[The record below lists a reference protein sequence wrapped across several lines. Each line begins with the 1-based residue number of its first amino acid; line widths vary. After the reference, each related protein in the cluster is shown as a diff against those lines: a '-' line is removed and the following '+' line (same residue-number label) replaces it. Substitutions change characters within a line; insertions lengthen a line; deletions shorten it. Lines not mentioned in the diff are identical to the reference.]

1 MSDVVQRSFNAGE
14 LTPKLLGRSD
24 LDKYHS
30 GCATLL
36 NFTVQPQG
44 GATRRP
50 GSQYIATS
58 GYGANAVR
66 IFPFIFSV
74 TQAYILE
81 FGVNGDGDGYM
92 RVFMDGGQILDGA
105 NPYEIVHGVASD
117 VLPWDAD
124 ELAEVMITQSNDV
137 LELYHP
143 NYPTVEITRT
153 GHTSWTARNQTIG
166 ATITAPTGAGVALTG
181 AGSGTDHYYVV
192 TTVAD
197 GTYEESLPC
206 AAVHADG
213 PASLDTSNFMTVS
226 WSAVAGAGHYY
237 VYKAKAGTYGYLG
250 RADGLSFKDDG
261 SIIPNVNDT
270 PPQEKNPFDGAD
282 NYPAAGTFHQQRLVQ
297 GGSLNSPQQVDHSQ
311 TANFKNFNI
320 SFPLR
325 DDDACSFILNSNQS
339 NAIRW
344 LVSAKS
350 LLIGTQGGI
359 FSMSGGGGYR
369 DPITP
374 SSIQAN
380 EENADASAN
389 VAPVKVGNVVIYVQ
403 AGGRGVNELVYSYDA
418 DGHIAADMLVM
429 ADHLTE
435 DYGII
440 QMAYQ
445 QRPNRVVWCVRSDG
459 TLLGMT
465 YMREHEV
472 VAWHKHSTGASGKV
486 ESVAVIPGDDGED
499 ELWMVV
505 KRTINE
511 ADVRYIERLATS
523 FTGDDLSD
531 AFFVDSGLSYDGA
544 ATTSVSGL
552 DHLEGETVSVLADG
566 SPQADRV
573 VASGAITLDSS
584 STKVHVGLGYNS
596 DLVTMPLES
605 VKYSASGRQQRI
617 ISLVVQLYK
626 TIALQAGA
634 SLDDLY
640 DIFFRDNLDPVGE
653 PLDPFT
659 GKKELNVTD
668 GYNKTKQIAIRQ
680 SQPLPLTVTSF
691 IADIEVDE

>member
-1 MSDVVQRSFNAGE
+1 
-14 LTPKLLGRSD
+14 
-24 LDKYHS
+24 
-30 GCATLL
+30 
-36 NFTVQPQG
+36 
-44 GATRRP
+44 
-50 GSQYIATS
+50 
-58 GYGANAVR
+58 
-66 IFPFIFSV
+66 
-74 TQAYILE
+74 
-81 FGVNGDGDGYM
+81 
-92 RVFMDGGQILDGA
+92 
-105 NPYEIVHGVASD
+105 
-117 VLPWDAD
+117 
-124 ELAEVMITQSNDV
+124 
-137 LELYHP
+137 
-143 NYPTVEITRT
+143 
-153 GHTSWTARNQTIG
+153 
-166 ATITAPTGAGVALTG
+166 
-181 AGSGTDHYYVV
+181 
-192 TTVAD
+192 
-197 GTYEESLPC
+197 
-206 AAVHADG
+206 
-213 PASLDTSNFMTVS
+213 
-226 WSAVAGAGHYY
+226 
-237 VYKAKAGTYGYLG
+237 
-250 RADGLSFKDDG
+250 
-261 SIIPNVNDT
+261 
-270 PPQEKNPFDGAD
+270 
-282 NYPAAGTFHQQRLVQ
+282 
-297 GGSLNSPQQVDHSQ
+297 
-311 TANFKNFNI
+311 
-320 SFPLR
+320 
-325 DDDACSFILNSNQS
+325 
-339 NAIRW
+339 
-344 LVSAKS
+344 
-350 LLIGTQGGI
+350 
-359 FSMSGGGGYR
+359 
-369 DPITP
+369 
-374 SSIQAN
+374 
-380 EENADASAN
+380 
-389 VAPVKVGNVVIYVQ
+389 
-403 AGGRGVNELVYSYDA
+403 
-418 DGHIAADMLVM
+418 
-429 ADHLTE
+429 
-435 DYGII
+435 
-440 QMAYQ
+440 MAYQ